1 MRQAE
6 SYCAQTLKS
15 QVPDRALLVLSVS
28 CSFPYINYV
37 VRRLKKKNKKKGTHT
52 HTQTHTQNDPSLT
65 LWDKEF
71 SHQK

>member
-37 VRRLKKKNKKKGTHT
+37 VRILKKKKEKGNTHT
-52 HTQTHTQNDPSLT
+52 HRRTHKMT
-65 LWDKEF
+65 LV
-71 SHQK
+71 